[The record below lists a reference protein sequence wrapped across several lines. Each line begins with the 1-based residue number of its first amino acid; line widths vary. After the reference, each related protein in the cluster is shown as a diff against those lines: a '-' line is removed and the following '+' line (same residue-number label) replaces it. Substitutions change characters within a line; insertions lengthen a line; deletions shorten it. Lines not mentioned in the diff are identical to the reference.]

1 MSFAGYAPSQARGAQ
16 SGVKGADRP
25 SPFVA
30 GILSFIMPG
39 LGHLY
44 IGQARR
50 GLVLFALIVIANTAL
65 MFALM
70 GVLARFWMLAV
81 SVVLLAGLWLYILID
96 ATVRAYRSE
105 THPQGRYN
113 RWQYYVAAGICAWL
127 VNLAPFIY
135 AAHARA
141 TGQLGWFRTTAASME
156 PTLRAGEYFLANAR
170 YYHSRQPSRGEVVVY
185 VHPRR
190 PGEYYTRR
198 IVAVEGDRVAVRNG
212 HVVVNGIAVM
222 EPYISLEKPGVL
234 QISEIQVPAG
244 HVFVLGD
251 NRSVSFDASEA
262 LGNALV
268 PVRSL
273 IGRATDI
280 AFSQHLL
287 RMGRWIG
294 TPSSL

>member
-1 MSFAGYAPSQARGAQ
+1 
-16 SGVKGADRP
+16 
-25 SPFVA
+25 
-30 GILSFIMPG
+30 MPG

-50 GLVLFALIVIANTAL
+50 GIVLFALIIVANTAL

-70 GVLARFWMLAV
+70 GVLARFWMLAI

-96 ATVRAYRSE
+96 ATMRAYRTE
-105 THPQGRYN
+105 AFPTGRAN
-113 RWQYYVAAGICAWL
+113 RWPFYLAAGVCAWI
-127 VNLAPFIY
+127 VNLTPFIY

-141 TGQLGWFRTTAASME
+141 TGQLGWFRATATSME
-156 PTLRAGEYFLANAR
+156 PTLRSGEYFLANAR
-170 YYHSRQPSRGEVVVY
+170 FYHNHQPSRGEVVVY
-185 VHPRR
+185 VHPQR

-198 IVAVEGDRVAVRNG
+198 VVAVEGDRVAVRNG
-212 HVVVNGIAVM
+212 RVVVNGIAVM
-222 EPYISLEKPGVL
+222 EPYIAADEPGVL
-234 QISEIQVPAG
+234 QISEIQVPNG

-251 NRSVSFDASEA
+251 NRTASLDGSEL
-262 LGNALV
+262 LGNAVV

-280 AFSQHLL
+280 AFSRHLL